1 MLLQSGAVVLQI
13 LATSSGL
20 PAPRSQLDAW
30 VNTYDL
36 RISMVIDPPGVGTRT
51 LSTYG
56 VRESVFIVDLRTMV
70 IVEKY
75 NGSVAGIGPSGV
87 AQAIPRLVE
96 LLREP

>member
-1 MLLQSGAVVLQI
+1 MLLQSGAVVLEV
-13 LATSSGL
+13 LAASSNA

-36 RISMVIDPPGVGTRT
+36 RVSAVIDPSGVGTRT
-51 LSTYG
+51 LNTYG
-56 VRESVFIVDLRTMV
+56 IRESVFIVDLRTMV

-87 AQAIPRLVE
+87 AQALPRLRE
-96 LLREP
+96 LLAEP